1 MTVKLICT
9 LGPASDTTEVIH
21 KLVDIGVDIFR
32 VNLSHAGIEDIG
44 RIQNLCPLLDVNLG
58 IDTRGCDDEWNFSSQ
73 GTIPPEFGFT
83 EKDIKGI
90 KEAARLRVNHVF
102 ISFCRSEKMINVVR
116 SLHPKATIIS
126 KIEDRIGIRNLKEI
140 CDNSDAI
147 LIDRGDLSKDINLID
162 IPFAQRGIID
172 FANRHDTPCYIATNL
187 LETLIKDDLP
197 SRAELNDIVSCIEQG
212 AAGLVMAGETA
223 IGKNPVLC
231 AEIVRDLVCKH
242 ELYKSSIL
250 LYDI

>member
-1 MTVKLICT
+1 MKLICT
-9 LGPASDTTEVIH
+9 LGPASDTIKVIH
-21 KLVDIGVDIFR
+21 KLQDIGVDIFR
-32 VNLSHAGIEDIG
+32 VNLSHASIEDIG
-44 RIQNLCPLLDVNLG
+44 RINNLFPLLSANIG
-58 IDTRGCDDEWNFSSQ
+58 IDTEGFSTKLDFSSQ
-73 GTIPPEFGFT
+73 GTLPVDLGFT
-83 EKDIKGI
+83 KKDIKGI
-90 KEAARLRVNHVF
+90 EEAARLGVNHVF
-102 ISFCRSEKMINVVR
+102 ISFCRSKQMIMFVR

-126 KIEDRIGIRNLKEI
+126 KIEDRIGMRHLKEI

-212 AAGLVMAGETA
+212 AVGLVMAGETA

-231 AEIVRDLVCKH
+231 AEIVRDLVYKH

-250 LYDI
+250 LYDE